1 MDVFDAEPLPR
12 GHPLTQLPNVDLPPW
27 LADRRNVFK
36 ICRRRRRSPSGLSR
50 WARCSSIRGPSLMPT
65 AKATMSARRRCW
77 ASACSMR
84 HSARHAD
91 PLQTRSG
98 TTALDKAIS
107 DLNALIGRI
116 GFEDT
121 AADLILLDGFEEGL
135 EIALAKAVVTLALDE
150 LKEDRADRGFAEP
163 L

>member
-1 MDVFDAEPLPR
+1 
-12 GHPLTQLPNVDLPPW
+12 
-27 LADRRNVFK
+27 
-36 ICRRRRRSPSGLSR
+36 
-50 WARCSSIRGPSLMPT
+50 
-65 AKATMSARRRCW
+65 
-77 ASACSMR
+77 MR
-84 HSARHAD
+84 HSAKHAD

-121 AADLILLDGFEEGL
+121 AANLLTSSMDFEQGL